1 MNHYLINLTV
11 LALVVGANSTYVNA
25 EGDALVDNSWKSPIA
40 REFSQLDA
48 SGNGLLKPH
57 EASKGNAFNK
67 NSFAKADVNQDG
79 EIDVDEYIY
88 FKTGAWPT
96 MEDKVKVEPEQVSQ
110 FIKGNMRTEKKLYI

>member
-1 MNHYLINLTV
+1 MNHYLVNLTV

-25 EGDALVDNSWKSPIA
+25 ENQMVDDSWKSPIA
-40 REFSQLDA
+40 REFADLDT

-57 EASKGNAFNK
+57 EATKGNAFNK

-88 FKTGAWPT
+88 FKKGVWPT
-96 MEDKVKVEPEQVSQ
+96 IEDKVVIQPDQVSQ
-110 FIKGNMRTEKKLYI
+110 LIKMPKQHQKKLYI

>member
-1 MNHYLINLTV
+1 MNHYLVNLTV

-25 EGDALVDNSWKSPIA
+25 ENQMVDDSWKSPIA
-40 REFSQLDA
+40 REFAELDT

-57 EASKGNAFNK
+57 EAAKGNAFNK

-88 FKTGAWPT
+88 FKKGVWPT
-96 MEDKVKVEPEQVSQ
+96 IEDKVVVQPDQVSQ
-110 FIKGNMRTEKKLYI
+110 LIKTPKQHQKKLYI